1 MDKRSGLIRPP
12 QGLVDRLTAIG
23 RGATAK
29 YWLDR
34 EEKERGQKCL
44 DQEDVDGFEW
54 VIEDID
60 DLCRNIRK
68 GEVSLED
75 VKWAFQASLNTTKV
89 ILDKCA
95 NIGLTIPAL
104 TTERA
109 ILAQK
114 RQEAALIFEDE
125 RSYRNELAGL
135 VSRLEAILTKTLK
148 TLVGESLFSDTTREQ
163 YLEASAQV
171 EHNDQ
176 QSWVVSDSFLGEVR
190 LNLIIKRTPTLG
202 SYVYRGSQHTILL
215 YVHPGRVGYDLGE
228 IRDVVRHELVHA
240 MQKQLS
246 LNNEV
251 SQAGLPR
258 SKSGVYRQEMRE
270 KEKELKVEYARKG
283 LDPEDV
289 SIHALDDLEFYS
301 RLLDEVVNFQRIM
314 GSNPSNADIHNHIS
328 RRLFFKSLKRQPK
341 KWRKAVGIFSSEV
354 MSRNVRRASEFKTPR
369 KWSKA
374 HCESKSCDEMG
385 FSEKASCRP
394 YKNCYPPKSTIK
406 RSHMNTYADPSRVV
420 ARYKQA
426 SFDKEANLLNIFK
439 SILYDMPASSMKGV
453 YSEILLLSAR
463 LFKLHKGAIVKGC
476 AATFESHV
484 LAMLPLAPY
493 IKNNPIS
500 RHQGITIPKL
510 IKFNPLDP
518 KASLFRYGNLYVTD
532 LYEMTDVDSDFM
544 EFFFKGDYETK
555 VKWAKTS
562 KDFYKAWAHKYL
574 AVLLKAQGQKA
585 VFVYGGAELDMDYK
599 SLMGQMAALP
609 AYILAHMVRGVYH
622 IPGNIEEL
630 VKETVYLLLMAFV
643 GILKAPK
650 ILGDALVKLFKEKVL
665 PQHQKAL
672 PNV

>member
-12 QGLVDRLTAIG
+12 QGLVDRLTVIG

-34 EEKERGQKCL
+34 EERERGQKCL

-75 VKWAFQASLNTTKV
+75 VKWAFQASLNTTKL

-95 NIGLTIPAL
+95 SIGLTIPAL
-104 TTERA
+104 TTERV

-114 RQEAALIFEDE
+114 RQEATLIFEDE

-148 TLVGESLFSDTTREQ
+148 TLVGESLFSDTMREQ

-202 SYVYRGSQHTILL
+202 SYVYRGSQHTLLL
-215 YVHPGRVGYDLGE
+215 YVHPGRIGFDLGE
-228 IRDVVRHELVHA
+228 IRGVVRHELVHA
-240 MQKQLS
+240 MQKQIS

-258 SKSGVYRQEMRE
+258 SKSGVYRQGMRE

-289 SIHALDDLEFYS
+289 SIHALDDIEFYS

-394 YKNCYPPKSTIK
+394 YKNCYTPKKTSK
-406 RSHMNTYADPSRVV
+406 RSHMNTYTDPSRVV

-426 SFDKEANLLNIFK
+426 SFDKEANLLNIIK
-439 SILYDMPASSMKGV
+439 SIFYDVPKSSFKGV
-453 YSEILLLSAR
+453 SSELLLLSAR
-463 LFKLHKGAIVKGC
+463 LFKLHKGAIIKGC
-476 AATFESHV
+476 GATFESHV
-484 LAMLPLAPY
+484 LSMLPLN
-493 IKNNPIS
+493 IHITKNPLS
-500 RHQGITIPKL
+500 RYQGVTIPTL
-510 IKFNPLDP
+510 VKFNPLDP
-518 KASLFRYGNLYVTD
+518 MASLIKYGDFYVTD
-532 LYEMTDVDSDFM
+532 LHDMVDLNSDFM
-544 EFFFKGDYETK
+544 QYFFKDDIR
-555 VKWAKTS
+555 AKAAWSRTTTN
-562 KDFYKAWAHKYL
+562 FYKAWANKYL
-574 AVLLKAQGQKA
+574 AVLLKAQGKKA
-585 VFVYGGAELDMDYK
+585 TVNYSGSELDMSYK
-599 SLMGQMAALP
+599 SLIGQMASTP
-609 AYILAHMVRGVYH
+609 AYIFAHLFRMLYYLPNNLG
-622 IPGNIEEL
+622 EL
-630 VKETVYLLLMAFV
+630 VKETLYLLLVAFV
-643 GILKAPK
+643 TVLKSPFK
-650 ILGDALVKLFKEKVL
+650 LGGAISKLFEEKIKPLAV
-665 PQHQKAL
+665 QG
-672 PNV
+672 

>member
-34 EEKERGQKCL
+34 EERERGQKCL
-44 DQEDVDGFEW
+44 DQEDIDGFEW
-54 VIEDID
+54 VIGDID

-75 VKWAFQASLNTTKV
+75 VKWTFQASLNTTKV

-95 NIGLTIPAL
+95 SVGLTIPAL
-104 TTERA
+104 TTERV
-109 ILAQK
+109 ILAHK
-114 RQEAALIFEDE
+114 KQEAALIFEDE

-135 VSRLEAILTKTLK
+135 VSRLEAILIKTLK
-148 TLVGESLFSDTTREQ
+148 TLVGEPLFSDTMREQ

-202 SYVYRGSQHTILL
+202 SYVYRGSQHTLLL

-240 MQKQLS
+240 MQKQIS

-251 SQAGLPR
+251 AQAGLPR
-258 SKSGVYRQEMRE
+258 SKSGVYHQGMRE

-289 SIHALDDLEFYS
+289 SIHALDDIEFYS

-394 YKNCYPPKSTIK
+394 YKNCYTPKSTSK
-406 RSHMNTYADPSRVV
+406 RSHIDSSNLRKRLEHDSRDVTSP
-420 ARYKQA
+420 RPPHRQ
-426 SFDKEANLLNIFK
+426 
-439 SILYDMPASSMKGV
+439 P
-453 YSEILLLSAR
+453 SAR
-463 LFKLHKGAIVKGC
+463 T
-476 AATFESHV
+476 AAF
-484 LAMLPLAPY
+484 
-493 IKNNPIS
+493 
-500 RHQGITIPKL
+500 
-510 IKFNPLDP
+510 
-518 KASLFRYGNLYVTD
+518 
-532 LYEMTDVDSDFM
+532 SDF
-544 EFFFKGDYETK
+544 TK
-555 VKWAKTS
+555 TASAEVVQLQQSLEQRFEGLTLMLTHFSESNILRINAISFPKDKRKQGAGSQVMTEIVAWADTHNAILSLTPS
-562 KDFYKAWAHKYL
+562 KDF
-574 AVLLKAQGQKA
+574 
-585 VFVYGGAELDMDYK
+585 GASSVGRLEKFYRRFGFKPNKGRNKDFRTRDTMLRYPATTRVA
-599 SLMGQMAALP
+599 SLMDRYSRYRRRKP
-609 AYILAHMVRGVYH
+609 
-622 IPGNIEEL
+622 
-630 VKETVYLLLMAFV
+630 
-643 GILKAPK
+643 
-650 ILGDALVKLFKEKVL
+650 
-665 PQHQKAL
+665 
-672 PNV
+672 